1 MRNRVSSQKIISRS
15 RIALAVLGI
24 LGVGTSDLTAG
35 SYGDIYGAHAGAA
48 GMAGAVTATVNNSS
62 SVFYNV
68 AGLGRL
74 NEADLFIAQ
83 WEQKEKEKEAAAS
96 GETPKD
102 ANGNPIPQE
111 GPLLNTEPQT
121 EDGGAPA
128 KWYKRA
134 WFNFRDGFANMGK
147 GMFTY
152 QPLLRPNRPY
162 HEVSFLGTYAN
173 PTLKNNAPKNENTK
187 NPDDSYVGLGFTMNL
202 NEIFDIGRTIRF
214 GLNAIVPASG
224 NLMVVNDQN
233 PTVPRYLNSGK
244 SNERPTIMAGVGVEL
259 WKDRLFAGVGIT
271 ALAGGSGAILLK
283 DVPIS
288 PDPVTA
294 NSQVVLTLK
303 PIINPTYGL
312 QFTYGKWSAGVSYK
326 RETYLSADPI
336 PARAQTTLLGIQL
349 DFDLALL
356 DQYNPRVWS
365 YGIGFRPTEKLLLS
379 VDVNREIWSL
389 YKLSRIKEK
398 YSEPLDFH
406 DTTNVRMG
414 AEYAFRPFLKFRG
427 GIGKRPSPVPHYAGE
442 NNWMDNDRMI
452 YSLGVSYIFN
462 GRNFAFLKD
471 RLKNPVI
478 FDLALSNQQ
487 LRSVEINKYT
497 PTERNPNYN
506 YGGYIWSVTFSV
518 SLFF

>member
-1 MRNRVSSQKIISRS
+1 MRNIWSERKLVGGAR
-15 RIALAVLGI
+15 AVFAIVLMGY
-24 LGVGTSDLTAG
+24 VFRTTDLNAG
-35 SYGDIYGAHAGAA
+35 SYGDIYGAHAAAA

-62 SVFYNV
+62 AVFYNI
-68 AGLGRL
+68 AGLGRM
-74 NEADLFIAQ
+74 NEGDLFTAQ
-83 WEQKEKEKEAAAS
+83 LDLKEKEKEAAAAANG
-96 GETPKD
+96 GEVPKD
-102 ANGNPIPQE
+102 DKGNPLPPE
-111 GPLLNTEPQT
+111 GPLLSTEPEKDDPGT
-121 EDGGAPA
+121 TGP
-128 KWYKRA
+128 WYKRA
-134 WFNFRDGFANMGK
+134 WFNLKD

-152 QPLLRPNRPY
+152 RPLPRPVRPF

-173 PTLKNNAPKNENTK
+173 PTLKNNAPKNENIK
-187 NPDDSYVGLGFTMNL
+187 NPDDSYTGLGFTMNL
-202 NEIFDIGRTIRF
+202 NEIFDVGRTIRF

-233 PTVPRYLNSGK
+233 PTVPRYLQSGK
-244 SNERPTIMAGVGVEL
+244 SDERPTIMAGVGVEL
-259 WKDRLFAGVGIT
+259 WKDRLFAGVGVT

-288 PDPVTA
+288 PDPVSA

-303 PIINPTYGL
+303 PMINPVYGL
-312 QFTYGKWSAGVSYK
+312 QFTYGKWSAGAAYK
-326 RETYLSADPI
+326 RETYLSTDPI

-356 DQYNPRVWS
+356 DQYNPRVYS
-365 YGIGFRPTEKLLLS
+365 FGIGFRPYQKILLNF
-379 VDVNREIWSL
+379 DVNRELWSL
-389 YKLSRIKEK
+389 YELSRTKQK
-398 YSEPLDFH
+398 YSEPLNFH
-406 DTTNVRMG
+406 DTTNFRVG
-414 AEYAFRPFLKFRG
+414 AEYQFRPFLKFRA
-427 GIGKRPSPVPHYAGE
+427 GIGKRPTPVPNYPGE

-452 YSLGVSYIFN
+452 YSVGVSYLFS

-478 FDLALSNQQ
+478 FDLAIVNQQ
-487 LRSVEINKYT
+487 LRSSEVNKYF